1 MCVAVS
7 MDEIVLEVK
16 HAMYFI
22 IKLAKERQSRQDSF
36 FEGLFIPSLLL
47 ASVFSRQ
54 FSVLVGQTSRPLNIL
69 LNNGRPAALSGT
81 GRGKAEREAVG
92 LPPRPGEVSGLHV
105 GKLESGLDGMTK
117 ETGKQK
123 KN

>member
-1 MCVAVS
+1 

-36 FEGLFIPSLLL
+36 SEGLFIASLLL
-47 ASVFSRQ
+47 SVS
-54 FSVLVGQTSRPLNIL
+54 QTAQCPCGTGPQALNTL
-69 LNNGRPAALSGT
+69 LNTGQPAALSGT
-81 GRGKAEREAVG
+81 SRGRAEREAVG
-92 LPPRPGEVSGLHV
+92 LPPRPGEVSGLHL
-105 GKLESGLDGMTK
+105 GKLESGLDSMTK
-117 ETGKQK
+117 EIGKQK